1 MKFENGIELR
11 DHTNG
16 LLVSQYD
23 DAYVARNWRLTS
35 QTVGLVQT
43 ALNSD
48 LRWMIRDG
56 MPQASAL
63 WPNKRGRVY
72 LAFSP
77 TRENQWYM
85 AIDTPRKQGGYGHAV
100 FNGKYLYQFEKHK
113 VGFEFEK
120 RNTKAKHLVVPS
132 HRVLSTLKLIGK
144 FDHSVLY
151 MNRSSTPVQGFST
164 EYDIQRTLLLDWRRT
179 PFAKQYEL
187 VTDEYPVDGGRNSRR
202 IDILARSKSKIGH
215 LVIEIKRAQADGDAV
230 KQLREYVKILRSRSG
245 FSGKRVSGALVAE
258 RIPTEV
264 RSALQRAGFSGYEVS
279 YPRKFNAVC

>member
-35 QTVGLVQT
+35 QTVGLVLT

-77 TRENQWYM
+77 TRENQWSM

-100 FNGKYLYQFEKHK
+100 FNG
-113 VGFEFEK
+113 
-120 RNTKAKHLVVPS
+120 KHLVVPS

-230 KQLREYVKILRSRSG
+230 KQLREYVKILRSRSE
-245 FSGKRVSGALVAE
+245 FRGKRVSGALVAE